1 MNKYFLEIGVEE
13 FPSRFIA
20 STKEQLIN
28 NVLKILSDEGLSVE
42 NSRIESTPRRFAL
55 WLEGIGAED
64 TEAFEVVRG
73 PSARVAYDQEGQPT
87 KALEGFLRSKG
98 LTPDDV
104 YVESNGKEDYV
115 FAKITKE
122 AVSPEKVL
130 KKAIPEAIRQISNPR
145 SMRWGGKN
153 LRFLRP
159 IRWLVS
165 LYNDQV
171 LDFDLEGIPV
181 GRTTKGHR
189 FLGHGTV
196 EITTIDSYEETL
208 KEEFV
213 IVDES
218 ERRNIIVRGLNR
230 KAREHGGLPMHDDD
244 LLDEVVSIV
253 EYPTVFIGEIP
264 QNYLDLPQ
272 EVIITPMKDHQRYF
286 PVVDDGGKLLPYFLS
301 VRNGNEEGIENVV
314 AGNEKVLVPRLED
327 AKFFYD
333 QDLSQALEDYLPKLD
348 DLVFHEDLGTMLD
361 KTGRLE
367 SLTRSLAE
375 NMDCGPETMAA
386 ATRAARLSK
395 ADLVTQMVVEF
406 TELQGIMGRIYAEK
420 NGEEG
425 LVALAIEEQYM
436 PKGADGQVPQ
446 STPGIILSLADKMD
460 NIAGLFAIGVRV
472 TGSQDPFGLRRAA
485 NGIIDILYEAS
496 LHINLWEGFRDA
508 LVLYVEEEGLVF
520 DYDEIMET
528 IYNFFLG
535 RLRTKM
541 DDLGIRY
548 DVIDAVFASKE
559 KDLLSL
565 INMGEVIDAYLK
577 EEGGDLLITDFVR
590 IESLAKKYEGQ
601 PLVEEVLEDEDR
613 VLYQSLNRRET
624 VEEAIE
630 KGHYREALD
639 LLKDW
644 MPLVNDYMDKTMIMV
659 EDESLRSA
667 RLAMLHMINDVI
679 SRILV
684 PSAIVRE

>member
-28 NVLKILSDEGLSVE
+28 NVLKILSEEGLSVE
-42 NSRIESTPRRFAL
+42 STRIESTPRRFAL

-73 PSARVAYDQEGQPT
+73 PSVRVAYDQEGQPT

-122 AVSPEKVL
+122 AVCPEKVL

-165 LYNDQV
+165 LYNDEV
-171 LDFDLEGIPV
+171 LDFDLEGIPL

-189 FLGHGTV
+189 FLGHGVV
-196 EITTIDSYEETL
+196 EISTIDCYEETL

-213 IVDES
+213 IVDEG

-406 TELQGIMGRIYAEK
+406 TELQGVMGRIYAEK

-565 INMGEVIDAYLK
+565 INMGEAIDGYLK

-601 PLVEEVLEDEDR
+601 PLVEEALEDEDR

-644 MPLVNDYMDKTMIMV
+644 MPLVNEYLDKTMIMV

-667 RLAMLHMINDVI
+667 RLAMLHTINDVI

>member
-20 STKEQLIN
+20 STKEQLKN

-64 TEAFEVVRG
+64 TEGFEVVRG

-98 LTPDDV
+98 LSPDDV

-165 LYNDQV
+165 LYNDEV

-301 VRNGNEEGIENVV
+301 VHNGNEEGIENVV

-406 TELQGIMGRIYAEK
+406 TELQGVMGRIYAEK

-565 INMGEVIDAYLK
+565 INMGEAIDAYLK

-630 KGHYREALD
+630 KGHYKEALD

-644 MPLVNDYMDKTMIMV
+644 MPLVNDYLDKTMIMV
-659 EDESLRSA
+659 EDESLRAA
-667 RLAMLHMINDVI
+667 RLAMLHTINEVI

>member
-20 STKEQLIN
+20 STKEQLKN
-28 NVLKILSDEGLSVE
+28 NVLKILTEDGLSVE
-42 NSRIESTPRRFAL
+42 SSRIESTPRRFAL
-55 WLEGIGAED
+55 WLEGIGAVN
-64 TEAFEVVRG
+64 TESFEVVRG

-87 KALEGFLRSKG
+87 KALEGFMRSKG
-98 LTPDDV
+98 LNLEDI

-115 FAKITKE
+115 FANITKE
-122 AVSPEKVL
+122 AISPEAVL

-165 LYNDQV
+165 LYNDEV

-181 GRTTKGHR
+181 GRTSKGHR
-189 FLGHGTV
+189 FLGRGQV
-196 EITTIDSYEETL
+196 EIPTIDSYEETL
-208 KEEFV
+208 KEQFV

-230 KAREHGGLPMHDDD
+230 KAREHGGLPMHDDN
-244 LLDEVVSIV
+244 LLDEVVAIV

-286 PVVDDGGKLLPYFLS
+286 PVLDDGGKLLPYFLS

-333 QDLSQALEDYLPKLD
+333 QDLSQSLEDYLPKLD
-348 DLVFHEDLGTMLD
+348 DLIFHENLGTMLD
-361 KTGRLE
+361 KTQRLE
-367 SLTRSLAE
+367 SLTRALAE
-375 NMDCGPETMAA
+375 NMDCGHETTAA
-386 ATRAARLSK
+386 AVRAAHLSK

-420 NGEEG
+420 NGEES
-425 LVALAIEEQYM
+425 LVASAIEEQYM
-436 PKGADGQVPQ
+436 PKGAGGQVPQ

-460 NIAGLFAIGVRV
+460 NIAGLFAIGVQV

-485 NGIIDILYEAS
+485 NGIIDILFDAS
-496 LHINLWEGFRDA
+496 LHINLWDGFRDA

-528 IYNFFLG
+528 IYSFFLG

-541 DDLGIRY
+541 DELGIRY

-565 INMGEVIDAYLK
+565 INLGQTINDFLK
-577 EEGGDLLITDFVR
+577 EDSGDLLITDFVR
-590 IESLAKKYEGQ
+590 IESLARKDEGRA
-601 PLVEEVLEDEDR
+601 LTEEVLEEDDQA
-613 VLYQSLNRRET
+613 LYQSLNRKEP
-624 VEEAIE
+624 VEAEIE

-639 LLKDW
+639 LLRDW
-644 MPLVNDYMDKTMIMV
+644 MPIVNDYLDKTMIMV

-667 RLAMLHMINDVI
+667 RLAMLNTIYQVI
-679 SRILV
+679 ARILV

>member
-28 NVLKILSDEGLSVE
+28 NVLKILSEDGLSVE
-42 NSRIESTPRRFAL
+42 STRIESTPRRFAL

-98 LTPDDV
+98 LTTDDV

-122 AVSPEKVL
+122 AVCPEKVL

-348 DLVFHEDLGTMLD
+348 DLVFHENLGTMLD

-406 TELQGIMGRIYAEK
+406 TELQGVMGRIYAEK

-601 PLVEEVLEDEDR
+601 PLVEEALEDEDR

-644 MPLVNDYMDKTMIMV
+644 MPLVNEYLDKTMIMV

-667 RLAMLHMINDVI
+667 RLAMLHTINEVI

>member
-1 MNKYFLEIGVEE
+1 MNKYLLEIGVEE

-28 NVLKILSDEGLSVE
+28 NVLKILSEDGLSVE
-42 NSRIESTPRRFAL
+42 STRIESTPRRFVL
-55 WLEGIGAED
+55 WLEGIGAEN

-98 LTPDDV
+98 LSSDDV

-171 LDFDLEGIPV
+171 LDFDLEGIPL

-189 FLGHGTV
+189 FLGHGVV
-196 EITTIDSYEETL
+196 EISTIDCYEETL

-213 IVDES
+213 IVDEG

-244 LLDEVVSIV
+244 LLGEVVSIV

-406 TELQGIMGRIYAEK
+406 TELQGVMGRIYAEK

-565 INMGEVIDAYLK
+565 INMGEAIDAYLK

-630 KGHYREALD
+630 KGHYKEALD

-644 MPLVNDYMDKTMIMV
+644 MPLVNDYLDKTMIMV
-659 EDESLRSA
+659 EDESLRAA
-667 RLAMLHMINDVI
+667 RLAMLHTINDVI